1 MEQKPKLQ
9 KVKMFR
15 VLPVLIPVIL
25 IILFDMII
33 CHNTLNKYAQLVIEK
48 TELFG
53 ENNENLKDFRLEGD
67 GSIV

>member
-1 MEQKPKLQ
+1 MEQKLKLQ

-33 CHNTLNKYAQLVIEK
+33 CHTQ
-48 TELFG
+48 
-53 ENNENLKDFRLEGD
+53 
-67 GSIV
+67 